1 MSKNHPTDNIYS
13 ILDKLDALKP
23 TPQETRF
30 ALVKEIR
37 ESVEAQGSIIE
48 GVDAVQAK
56 LARQFAESDFSK
68 MSAAIQKTGKS
79 KASADA
85 ITAAAGREKLGQK
98 EMTRRSVA
106 GRKDES
112 YNPVKA
118 VKQCAQQYMEMNG
131 IHSVHDLEAEDIESI
146 GGDCQ
151 MNYQD
156 VCEVLGCNLP
166 DSLGPV
172 KSYDEHGDME
182 ECTGCAMGECS
193 VHGMAEGEITH
204 KGGEKVPTKF
214 GTLHK
219 SKATVDTEKDVMTD
233 KLTDPDADDSE
244 PAVAK
249 GRGRPKMDIKDR
261 SQAKMP
267 WGGKPP
273 KDTYKHQKG
282 SFVHTVKDTSRN
294 PEADAAFARDEK
306 IAKAKGRKISEGV
319 NFKQMDEET
328 RRNLHELLLELQND
342 IKAYEET
349 GHCSETLKD
358 FLTVHQHGKS
368 QKLAQEAAMQQPVV
382 GAVPANLNGI
392 GGKHVP
398 VAPTPSHDSITTGL
412 SDFAQNKPERGQ
424 PFGTG
429 KPMPEEADP
438 LEEELAKLAELA
450 GIQMGEESHGEYIND
465 LKQNAKSHGKHEI
478 HAFGQDLPVDEDAK
492 LDPVGKEDD
501 DINNDGNKDSTDDY
515 LKNRREKIAKNIDEA
530 QELIAMLRVAGLDT
544 QQIEEALA
552 FEEEKL
558 KVSEPKDKPANAPK
572 EKYFGIKDQLGTMN
586 TGEADSGEKNNY
598 GGRGDNPMKQQ
609 PNRPAR
615 PVKVGEAATGQL
627 EARLAAEYESIKK
640 VS

>member
-1 MSKNHPTDNIYS
+1 
-13 ILDKLDALKP
+13 
-23 TPQETRF
+23 
-30 ALVKEIR
+30 
-37 ESVEAQGSIIE
+37 
-48 GVDAVQAK
+48 
-56 LARQFAESDFSK
+56 
-68 MSAAIQKTGKS
+68 
-79 KASADA
+79 
-85 ITAAAGREKLGQK
+85 
-98 EMTRRSVA
+98 
-106 GRKDES
+106 
-112 YNPVKA
+112 
-118 VKQCAQQYMEMNG
+118 
-131 IHSVHDLEAEDIESI
+131 
-146 GGDCQ
+146 
-151 MNYQD
+151 
-156 VCEVLGCNLP
+156 
-166 DSLGPV
+166 
-172 KSYDEHGDME
+172 
-182 ECTGCAMGECS
+182 
-193 VHGMAEGEITH
+193 
-204 KGGEKVPTKF
+204 
-214 GTLHK
+214 
-219 SKATVDTEKDVMTD
+219 
-233 KLTDPDADDSE
+233 
-244 PAVAK
+244 
-249 GRGRPKMDIKDR
+249 
-261 SQAKMP
+261 
-267 WGGKPP
+267 
-273 KDTYKHQKG
+273 
-282 SFVHTVKDTSRN
+282 
-294 PEADAAFARDEK
+294 
-306 IAKAKGRKISEGV
+306 
-319 NFKQMDEET
+319 
-328 RRNLHELLLELQND
+328 
-342 IKAYEET
+342 
-349 GHCSETLKD
+349 
-358 FLTVHQHGKS
+358 
-368 QKLAQEAAMQQPVV
+368 MQQPVV

-552 FEEEKL
+552 LEEEKL

-615 PVKVGEAATGQL
+615 PVQVGEAATGQL